1 MAISEATRRGV
12 RVEAPAAAT
21 LNDAKPADMGP
32 LRVDDIVN
40 LHCSVLR
47 ALPDVKCRFVEV
59 ISAGPGAGVSSIA
72 RALATAAATIG
83 NARVL
88 LVDATP
94 KHDDFRELG
103 AVPAAGSSL
112 NDVAAGKI
120 DLRDILEPVRSH
132 NFALCSLADP
142 GVGARV
148 AVNVDALDPAL
159 ERLRD
164 HFDLVVFDA
173 PAMSHGALG
182 PALTKKVDGV
192 VVVVEAER
200 TRAPVVAELQRVIEV
215 NGGRI
220 LGVVLNKRRFHIPRF
235 LYRWL

>member
-1 MAISEATRRGV
+1 
-12 RVEAPAAAT
+12 
-21 LNDAKPADMGP
+21 
-32 LRVDDIVN
+32 
-40 LHCSVLR
+40 
-47 ALPDVKCRFVEV
+47 
-59 ISAGPGAGVSSIA
+59 
-72 RALATAAATIG
+72 
-83 NARVL
+83 
-88 LVDATP
+88 
-94 KHDDFRELG
+94 
-103 AVPAAGSSL
+103 
-112 NDVAAGKI
+112 
-120 DLRDILEPVRSH
+120 
-132 NFALCSLADP
+132 
-142 GVGARV
+142 
-148 AVNVDALDPAL
+148 
-159 ERLRD
+159 LRD